1 MAKSR
6 YFRIAVEGATV
17 DGRTI
22 ERQWIEQMAASYDPA
37 TYTARINCEHIAG
50 YSPDKPFN
58 AYGSV
63 QSLKAEEVQLTL
75 NGKAEKRLA
84 LFAEIDANDQLVA
97 INKADQKLFT
107 SCEIRPDFAGTG
119 KAYLVGLA
127 VTDSPASLGTEPL
140 KFAAMA
146 RPNLFTPAEETAI
159 ELIEPAGDNAD
170 PATGA
175 FAAMKAFFDRFT
187 AATPPVE
194 QRRPPVQP
202 ANDNLGND
210 DPGNSN
216 FATINEGLGLMAASI
231 TALGSK
237 IDKDTGALRADLTAL
252 QTKLASTEAP
262 GFTRQPASGGG
273 GTAIVTDC

>member
-50 YSPDKPFN
+50 YSPDRPFD

-97 INKADQKLFT
+97 INKAGQKLFT

-159 ELIEPAGDNAD
+159 ELIEPAGDKAD

-187 AATPPVE
+187 AATPLVE
-194 QRRPPVQP
+194 QPGPPVQP
-202 ANDNLGND
+202 ANDNADNGH
-210 DPGNSN
+210 
-216 FATINEGLGLMAASI
+216 FAAINEGLGLMAASI

-273 GTAIVTDC
+273 GAAIVTDC